1 MCETELEAKYRALAQ
16 GRTFLESCLHKN
28 LAEHINSEIGLGTIT
43 NMDSAKEWLHSS
55 FLFQRIQQ
63 NPQHYA
69 IGKNRDQTWQEKID
83 EMVMESVKQLK
94 ENQLVESLDDGHS
107 TLSSTEYGDIMS
119 KVTRVFLFILQTNPC
134 ASQYY
139 IRQSTVSDNA
149 LFLLKCTHSAV
160 QMSRILQLPERA
172 TLREIVRQTAALRIY
187 LLTLTSLLRFI
198 TAGDACGGRRVS
210 HLYVSA

>member
-16 GRTFLESCLHKN
+16 GRTFLESCLHNN

-43 NMDSAKEWLHSS
+43 DMDTAKQWIHES
-55 FLFQRIQQ
+55 FLYQRIQQ

-94 ENQLVESLDDGHS
+94 ENQLVESPDDGDS
-107 TLSSTEYGDIMS
+107 LSSTEYGDIMS
-119 KVTRVFLFILQTNPC
+119 KVTRVLLFIAHANQR

-139 IRQSTVSDNA
+139 IRQSTVRD
-149 LFLLKCTHSAV
+149 
-160 QMSRILQLPERA
+160 
-172 TLREIVRQTAALRIY
+172 
-187 LLTLTSLLRFI
+187 
-198 TAGDACGGRRVS
+198 DA
-210 HLYVSA
+210 